1 MAVLKEDFG
10 KHRSSG
16 SQDFLT
22 FLLFSVIPGIR
33 LDIIITYSDYIITIN
48 REEPFSSILY
58 T

>member
-16 SQDFLT
+16 SQNFLT
-22 FLLFSVIPGIR
+22 SLLSSVIPGIK